1 MLVHWTRKI
10 ALEVGEAY
18 VNCSKRICCDSA
30 GNPSAVATD
39 AKKLTEL
46 KSTGTPSREK
56 MACSW
61 RIVRCPGRSGGGRGG
76 GDGGGFG
83 FGGGGGGGGWGGGE
97 GEGGGGGGEGG
108 GA

>member
-30 GNPSAVATD
+30 GNPSTEATD

-76 GDGGGFG
+76 GDGDG
-83 FGGGGGGGGWGGGE
+83 GGGE